1 MLIDQVYSSSA
12 KEETASPQG
21 KETASF
27 FVYRISQIGPECCL
41 LSMYKIVVYKQPLHV
56 AIKTRT
62 QTSLH
67 DELPPRQVKNP
78 NAVSAPPKEAG
89 FIPGV

>member
-1 MLIDQVYSSSA
+1 
-12 KEETASPQG
+12 
-21 KETASF
+21 
-27 FVYRISQIGPECCL
+27 
-41 LSMYKIVVYKQPLHV
+41 MYEIVVYKQPLHV

-78 NAVSAPPKEAG
+78 DAVSVPPKEAG